1 MHPTDTSR
9 PAGADQ
15 PTTGDRPFD
24 GDHQVAADRLADG
37 RPGAGVGHGDPTGA
51 ATRGAVDRALDR
63 LATWDAAMRD
73 RWPFSAILG
82 PEIDPASVTGDGSR
96 LLVRP
101 AIMGFVGLAAI
112 AAGASQP
119 DSPFALKL
127 PGSWFFGVPSAAT
140 AGHPPSTSGLF
151 LGLVAVY
158 GGLLLLMRAW
168 FSMTRTL
175 ATVRGV
181 PVKALMAV
189 LVLWCIPMFVAPPLF
204 SHDVYSYAAQGEMM
218 TRHIDPYRY
227 GPSVLGTGAPFERL
241 VDQIW
246 INAPAPY
253 GPLFL
258 QIDGFIVGLTGHAEL
273 ASIVLLRLLEF
284 AGVLMMAVG
293 VPILA
298 RSYGRDAGAAFA
310 LAVLNPIVILHLVGG
325 AHNDALMVGFLVLGL
340 AAARRGHPLV
350 GIVLCTVGAAVK
362 VPAAAGV
369 VFIAWTWSGQ
379 GVPWRQRVRP
389 MLLAGLLS
397 LAVMV
402 ALSLAAGLG
411 FGWVANLATPGTVT
425 SWLAPAT
432 GIGLLVTKVL
442 HAIGI
447 AVAGHLVLSATRV
460 LSLLTAAAV
469 GLWLL
474 WNTERFG
481 LLTALG
487 ATLTLVV
494 VLGPVVQPWYLSWGF
509 VVLAPVASARL
520 RPWLAGFSMA
530 TAFIGLPGGRQLLG
544 ELPAHP
550 VTLAVALLACL
561 FILTVPLTPVRRP
574 RMDPGMP
581 GSGDEEL
588 ASVGS

>member
-1 MHPTDTSR
+1 MNVSQPGTR
-9 PAGADQ
+9 PAEESGHLS
-15 PTTGDRPFD
+15 PGVTG
-24 GDHQVAADRLADG
+24 VAERAQRWSLPPAL
-37 RPGAGVGHGDPTGA
+37 
-51 ATRGAVDRALDR
+51 DRALDR
-63 LATWDAAMRD
+63 VAAWDATMRD
-73 RWPFSAILG
+73 RWPFRAIVG
-82 PEIDPASVTGDGSR
+82 PEVDPSAVSGPASR

-101 AIMGFVGLAAI
+101 ALMGFVGLAAI

-127 PGSWFFGVPSAAT
+127 PGSWFFGVPAAT
-140 AGHPPSTSGLF
+140 AHQPSTSGLF

-175 ATVRGV
+175 ATVPGV
-181 PVKALMAV
+181 PVRALVAV
-189 LVLWCIPMFVAPPLF
+189 LVLWSVPMFVAPPLF

-218 TRHIDPYRY
+218 SRHIDPYRY
-227 GPSVLGTGAPFERL
+227 GPSVLGVGAPFERL

-246 INAPAPY
+246 VNSPAPY

-258 QIDGFIVGLTGHAEL
+258 QIDGFIVGLTGHSEL
-273 ASIVLLRLLEF
+273 ASVVLLRLLEF
-284 AGVLMMAVG
+284 GGVVLMAIG

-298 RSYGRDAGAAFA
+298 RSFGRDPAAAFG
-310 LAVLNPIVILHLVGG
+310 LAVLNPIVVLHLIGG
-325 AHNDALMVGFLVLGL
+325 AHNDALMVGFLVIGL
-340 AAARRGHPLV
+340 AAACRGRPLL
-350 GIVLCTVGAAVK
+350 GIVLCTVGAAIK
-362 VPAAAGV
+362 APAAAGV
-369 VFIAWTWSGQ
+369 VFIAWQWAGQ
-379 GVPWRQRVRP
+379 GIPWRQRLRP
-389 MLLAGLLS
+389 MLRAGLLS

-411 FGWVANLATPGTVT
+411 FGWVANLDTPGTVT

-432 GIGLLVTKVL
+432 GIGLLLTKLL
-442 HAIGI
+442 HAVGI

-460 LSLLTAAAV
+460 LSLLTAGAL

-481 LLTALG
+481 ILKALG

-509 VVLAPVASARL
+509 VLLAPVASARL
-520 RPWLAGFSMA
+520 RPWLAGCSMA
-530 TAFIGLPGGRQLLG
+530 TAFIGLPGGRQLIG

-561 FILTVPLTPVRRP
+561 FILTVPLTPVRRRP
-574 RMDPGMP
+574 PAGSR
-581 GSGDEEL
+581 SGDGLDDEL
-588 ASVGS
+588 VGQVG

>member
-1 MHPTDTSR
+1 
-9 PAGADQ
+9 
-15 PTTGDRPFD
+15 
-24 GDHQVAADRLADG
+24 
-37 RPGAGVGHGDPTGA
+37 
-51 ATRGAVDRALDR
+51 
-63 LATWDAAMRD
+63 MRD
-73 RWPFSAILG
+73 RWPFRSIVG
-82 PEIDPASVTGDGSR
+82 PDVDPAEVSGPPSR

-101 AIMGFVGLAAI
+101 AVLGFIGLAAI
-112 AAGASQP
+112 AAGAAQP

-127 PGSWFFGVPSAAT
+127 PGSWFFGVPAGSA
-140 AGHPPSTSGLF
+140 HQPSTSGLF

-175 ATVRGV
+175 ATVPGV
-181 PVKALMAV
+181 PVRALVWV

-218 TRHIDPYRY
+218 SRHIDPYRY
-227 GPSVLGTGAPFERL
+227 GPSVLGIGAPFERL

-246 INAPAPY
+246 VNAPAPY

-258 QIDGFIVGLTGHAEL
+258 QIDGFIVALTGHSEL

-284 AGVLMMAVG
+284 GGVVLMAIG

-298 RSYGRDAGAAFA
+298 RSFGKDPAAAFS

-340 AAARRGHPLV
+340 AAACRGRPLV
-350 GIVLCTVGAAVK
+350 GIVLCTVGAAIK
-362 VPAAAGV
+362 APAAAGA
-369 VFIAWTWSGQ
+369 VFIAWQWAGR
-379 GVPWRQRVRP
+379 GVPWQQRIRP
-389 MLLAGLLS
+389 MLKAGLLS

-411 FGWVANLATPGTVT
+411 FGWVGNLATPGTVT

-432 GIGLLVTKVL
+432 GIGLLVTKLL
-442 HAIGI
+442 HALGL
-447 AVAGHLVLSATRV
+447 AVAGHVVLSATRV
-460 LSLLTAAAV
+460 ISLLAAGV
-469 GLWLL
+469 IGLWLL

-481 LLTALG
+481 ILQALG

-530 TAFIGLPGGRQLLG
+530 TAFIGLPGGRQLIG

-561 FILTVPLTPVRRP
+561 FILTVPLTPARRP
-574 RMDPGMP
+574 PA
-581 GSGDEEL
+581 GSKPSAADTSDGLDDTL
-588 ASVGS
+588 AGAVR